1 MTRTSFPFRVD
12 DISALARS
20 LRAQLPDGTDRP
32 GHLTLMNMLARG
44 AGYRNFQHFRATQ
57 EAADRLDAP
66 PPPAPDHAR
75 VEQVMRHFDAAGR
88 LLRWPSRTWM
98 QHLALWPLWARFP
111 RGETWSEREVT
122 AHLRQWHAFDDPA
135 ILRRTMVERGL
146 LWRTQDG
153 RQYRRIELAPTPEAK
168 ALIRLTHRGATG

>member
-1 MTRTSFPFRVD
+1 MTRTAFPFRVD

-20 LRAQLPDGTDRP
+20 LRAQLPENAERP

-44 AGYRNFQHFRATQ
+44 AGYRNFQHFRAAQ
-57 EAADRLDAP
+57 AADERLEAP

-75 VEQVMRHFDAAGR
+75 VEQVMRHFDPAGR

-111 RGETWSEREVT
+111 RGEILSERQVT
-122 AHLRQWHAFDDPA
+122 TLLRQWHDFDDPA
-135 ILRRTMVERGL
+135 ILRRTLVELGL

-153 RQYRRIELAPTPEAK
+153 REYRRIELAPSPEAK
-168 ALIRLTHRGATG
+168 ALIRLTHRSATG